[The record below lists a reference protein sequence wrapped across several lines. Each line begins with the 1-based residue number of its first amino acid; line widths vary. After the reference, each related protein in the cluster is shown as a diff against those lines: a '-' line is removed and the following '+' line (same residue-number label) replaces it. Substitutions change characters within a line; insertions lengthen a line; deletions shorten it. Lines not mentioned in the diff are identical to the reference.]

1 MKLCSPLQFRIP
13 TFSPPLKRGE
23 IKRGVKNVST
33 PTRLQ
38 RRSLTGPG
46 FRFPPPLQGEGEFR
60 GYVQL
65 LMLLAVLLF
74 PAIPARSAQISSEYL
89 IHVCSSD
96 KKGKEI
102 VEGGHITCQAYVAG
116 VMDYH
121 ALLSSLGTSPSVN
134 FCVPS
139 NVELGDL
146 QMVVLSYLLRNPQ
159 HKGFIASPAV
169 ALALYEAFPCK

>member
-1 MKLCSPLQFRIP
+1 MKLLSFPL
-13 TFSPPLKRGE
+13 
-23 IKRGVKNVST
+23 
-33 PTRLQ
+33 TRLTLFADLSQ
-38 RRSLTGPG
+38 GRGKRL
-46 FRFPPPLQGEGEFR
+46 PLPRERVGVR
-60 GYVQL
+60 GYGRL
-65 LMLLAVLLF
+65 FLLLAIFLF
-74 PAIPARSAQISSEYL
+74 PALPASSAQISSEYL

-96 KKGKEI
+96 KKGKEM
-102 VEGGHITCQAYVAG
+102 VSGGHITCQAYIAG

-121 ALLSSLGTSPSVN
+121 ALLSSLGTAPSIS

-146 QMVVLSYLLRNPQ
+146 QTVVLHYLLRNPQ